1 MNDQVLDQAGN
12 VREGEELD
20 ANVVTQFIKQ
30 SVPDVQGIARIKQ
43 FPGGASNLTYAV
55 SFDNKEFILRR
66 PPFGKKA
73 KSAHDMGRE
82 FRVMQKL
89 KPVFPYVPD
98 MVAFCQDESVLGCEF
113 YVMERLIGI
122 IPRADMPKGV
132 NLTPEQGRQL
142 CLNFWDRLIELHS
155 VDYQAAGL
163 QDLGKGEGY
172 VVRQIEGW
180 SKRLRDVLTPDVPTY
195 ESTMQ
200 WLHANM
206 PEQVGVC
213 VIHNDYRLDNVVL
226 DPNDPTKLIGV
237 LDWEMATLGDPMM
250 DFGNTLAYWIEAND
264 PPAMQFQRRQ
274 PSHIPGMMTRN
285 EIIQYYCDRMNLS
298 ADNFLFYQ
306 VYGVFRLGVILQ
318 QIYYRFY
325 HGQTK
330 DQRFASF
337 GKMVQLLEEQCRE
350 LLQGKI

>member
-1 MNDQVLDQAGN
+1 MNEQVLDQAGK

-20 ANVVTQFIKQ
+20 AAIVTDYIK
-30 SVPDVQGIARIKQ
+30 SVVPDVQGMARIKQ

-55 SFDNKEFILRR
+55 SFDNKDYILRR

-82 FRVMQKL
+82 YRVMQKL
-89 KPVFPYVPD
+89 KPVFPYVPE
-98 MVAFCQDESVLGCEF
+98 MVAFCDDESVLGCDF
-113 YVMERLIGI
+113 YVMERLVGI
-122 IPRADMPKGV
+122 IPRADMPAGV
-132 NLTPEQGRQL
+132 NLTEAQGRDL

-155 VDYQAAGL
+155 VDYKAAGL

-180 SKRLRDVLTPDVPTY
+180 SKRFRDAKTPDVPDY

-200 WLHANM
+200 WLHDNM

-226 DPNDPTKLIGV
+226 DPNDPTKIIGV
-237 LDWEMATLGDPMM
+237 LDWEMATLGDPLM

-264 PPAMQFQRRQ
+264 PPSMQFQRRQ

-285 EIIQYYCDRMNLS
+285 EIIQYYCDKMNLS

-330 DQRFASF
+330 DQRFAAF
-337 GKMVQLLEEQCRE
+337 GKMVELLEGQCRE
-350 LLQGKI
+350 LLGDRI

>member
-1 MNDQVLDQAGN
+1 MNEQILDQAGK

-20 ANVVTQFIKQ
+20 AAVVTDFIKK
-30 SVPDVQGIARIKQ
+30 SVPSVEGTARIRQ

-55 SFDNKEFILRR
+55 SFDNKEYILRR

-89 KPVFPYVPD
+89 KPVYPYVPN
-98 MVAFCQDESVLGCEF
+98 MVAFCDDENVLGCDF
-113 YVMERLIGI
+113 YVMERLVGV
-122 IPRADMPKGV
+122 IPRADMPQGV
-132 NLTPEQGRQL
+132 ALTPEQTRQL
-142 CLNFWDRLIELHS
+142 CLNFWDRLIELHK
-155 VDYQAAGL
+155 VDYNAAGL

-180 SKRLRDVLTPDVPTY
+180 SKRYRDARTPDVPDF

-206 PEQVGVC
+206 PAQVGVC
-213 VIHNDYRLDNVVL
+213 IIHNDYRLDNVVL
-226 DPNDPTKLIGV
+226 NPADLTQIIGV
-237 LDWEMATLGDPMM
+237 LDWEMATLGDPLM
-250 DFGNTLAYWIEAND
+250 DLGNSLAYWIEDND
-264 PPAMQFQRRQ
+264 PEDLQFQRRQ
-274 PSHIPGMMTRN
+274 PSHLPGMLSRN
-285 EIIQYYCDRMNLS
+285 EIAEYYCNKMQLN

-306 VYGVFRLGVILQ
+306 VYGNFRLGVILQ

-330 DQRFASF
+330 DKRFASF
-337 GKMVQLLEEQCRE
+337 GKMVHVLEKQCKTLLK
-350 LLQGKI
+350 GKL

>member
-1 MNDQVLDQAGN
+1 MNDQVLDQAGK

-20 ANVVTQFIKQ
+20 ATVVTNFIKNVV
-30 SVPDVQGIARIKQ
+30 PDAQGTARIKQ

-55 SFDNKEFILRR
+55 SFDNKEYILRR

-132 NLTPEQGRQL
+132 NLTPEQGREL
-142 CLNFWDRLIELHS
+142 CLNFWDRLIELHK

-180 SKRLRDVLTPDVPTY
+180 SKRFRDAKTPDVPDY
-195 ESTMQ
+195 ESTMK

-206 PEQVGVC
+206 PAQVGVC

-237 LDWEMATLGDPMM
+237 LDWEMATLGDPLM
-250 DFGNTLAYWIEAND
+250 DFGNTLAYWIEATD
-264 PPAMQFQRRQ
+264 PPSMQFQRRQ

-285 EIIQYYCDRMNLS
+285 EIIQYYCDKMNLS

-337 GKMVQLLEEQCRE
+337 GMMVKLLEEQCRE
-350 LLQGKI
+350 LLKGKI